1 MERSL
6 DVRTLLRMQS
16 VLVALSKANFNKRHL
31 PMLKRQR
38 HARTINML
46 EDNETD
52 SDTSIIYGD
61 ASTEQEVCLGRK
73 SMIRQSQTH

>member
-16 VLVALSKANFNKRHL
+16 LLVALSKANFNKKHL
-31 PMLKRQR
+31 PMLKLQR
-38 HARTINML
+38 HARTINLL
-46 EDNETD
+46 EDNETA

-61 ASTEQEVCLGRK
+61 DKEE
-73 SMIRQSQTH
+73 